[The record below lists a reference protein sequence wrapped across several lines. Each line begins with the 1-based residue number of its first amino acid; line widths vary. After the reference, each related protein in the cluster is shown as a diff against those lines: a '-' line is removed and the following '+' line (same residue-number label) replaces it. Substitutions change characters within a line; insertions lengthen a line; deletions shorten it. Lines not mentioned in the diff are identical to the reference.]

1 VLLNRLLRRR
11 SRLEVP
17 SIVEIIM
24 RTTALSSIVNQRR
37 LVEGLADL
45 YLQPPVEGF
54 QVEGFQVMEH
64 ERGAEIA
71 VVGYDYAREAVEAWM
86 RRRAA

>member
-54 QVEGFQVMEH
+54 QVMEH